1 MEADE
6 SSAFKDDRRD
16 NLDRCNLLRL
26 NLDSR
31 PHKLPTIPGEILGF
45 PDNAV
50 GDLRGSGG
58 VGVFLGCIIANCFP
72 VGYPPNIIDVVFGSF
87 ANIISGYVVLAL
99 TKRYSR
105 IRLVI
110 ASLISSLIVTFIVGT
125 YLPIIILPE
134 FTIKDILFLGYL
146 GVLPGELVSQTILG
160 VWLVEGI
167 RRLLPKKM
175 IK

>member
-1 MEADE
+1 M
-6 SSAFKDDRRD
+6 
-16 NLDRCNLLRL
+16 
-26 NLDSR
+26 
-31 PHKLPTIPGEILGF
+31 
-45 PDNAV
+45 
-50 GDLRGSGG
+50 
-58 VGVFLGCIIANCFP
+58 GCVIANCFP
-72 VGYPPNIIDVVFGSF
+72 VGYPPNIIDIAFGSL
-87 ANIISGYVVLAL
+87 ANLVSGYVVLAL
-99 TKRYSR
+99 TKRYGR